1 MDWLSLTWQ
10 PADLAALDPSGALAD
25 LAPMIGS
32 ALDESVSAAV
42 LGAATVGPREMAM
55 VPVAELPEGFSPVLG
70 VEPLGSVG
78 HLVSAALIRETGA
91 TLNGSAAD
99 PVTLGRAVVE
109 GLDALIGAIAGEGM
123 VLVEPDNLTNPEGT
137 DLILLKLP
145 ISAADGSAVDLV
157 FAVSEEGIAAV
168 AAHVSTLNALASAQ
182 APEVAGAGVEVG
194 AEPGLATRFEP
205 SAPGAAAPAL
215 PAAPAGRPVETVR
228 PFNLPPIEAA
238 LVAPA
243 APSQNIDILLGV
255 NLQVSVE
262 IGRTKLPIRDVLA
275 LAPGS
280 IVELD
285 KLAGEKVDV
294 LVNGHLIATG
304 EVVVVDDSFGVRIS
318 DVVSRQR
325 RITSAGSVQ

>member
-1 MDWLSLTWQ
+1 M
-10 PADLAALDPSGALAD
+10 G
-25 LAPMIGS
+25 I
-32 ALDESVSAAV
+32 
-42 LGAATVGPREMAM
+42 
-55 VPVAELPEGFSPVLG
+55 
-70 VEPLGSVG
+70 EPLGSAG
-78 HLVSAALIRETGA
+78 HLISAALVPDAGT
-91 TLNGSAAD
+91 TLGESAVD

-109 GLDALIGAIAGEGM
+109 GVDALVGAIAGEGM
-123 VLVEPDNLTNPEGT
+123 VLVEPDNLSMPTAT

-145 ISAADGSAVDLV
+145 ISSADGSSAELV
-157 FAVSEEGIAAV
+157 FALSSE
-168 AAHVSTLNALASAQ
+168 ALASVAQ
-182 APEVAGAGVEVG
+182 HVTALSA
-194 AEPGLATRFEP
+194 LAAAQESE
-205 SAPGAAAPAL
+205 SAPAEASAEAVETAEVQDAPVAPQPAAAAAPAA
-215 PAAPAGRPVETVR
+215 PAAPARPAETVR
-228 PFNLPPIEAA
+228 PFSLPPLEQSVA
-238 LVAPA
+238 APA
-243 APSQNIDILLGV
+243 APSQNIDLLLGV

-325 RITSAGSVQ
+325 RITSAGSLQ